1 MSNVIFSY
9 GVKSQYTSLVT
20 KDVDTLYFITDTG
33 EIYKG
38 DVLISDKTKLNVEFT
53 SIIPEASTSQE
64 NILYVATVDGKTT
77 LWAKSGEAMVQVSG
91 GEATEIADGVIT
103 LSKFADGVVATDLT
117 NPNDTQIPTS
127 KAVHDA
133 IEAAKN
139 ELNGAIVSVTS
150 EAAPEGKT
158 GTVLKFTAKDGTETS
173 ITVADIFLSAATYD
187 SASHKLKLTLN
198 DAASSVVE
206 VDLSDIIGNSL
217 SDVKV
222 GQDEA
227 FNVELGS
234 GGTLGG
240 FKTGDSISAD
250 MSVETILK
258 KLLMKQVPP
267 TYTAPSVSIA
277 NNGGSASGSY
287 EIGSTVTPKVRATFT
302 QNDAGAVTSIQFQK
316 NSSDVGDAQS
326 SAPATYEETGFVLE
340 STTSFRA
347 VVNYA
352 EGTVKKD
359 NLGQDYPNGHIQAG
373 SKTTSNYTFTP
384 YRQGYFVGST
394 VDKATL
400 TSATIRDMTKKNGAY
415 SAQTID
421 FTVPVGAG
429 RVVIACP
436 ATSTGLKK
444 VINKSALNADV
455 TSTFVKSTLDIEGAD
470 GYSAITYN
478 VWTFI
483 PDVAYGQEAVL
494 AFTLG

>member
-1 MSNVIFSY
+1 MAKVLFSY
-9 GVKSQYTSLVT
+9 GVKANYLALSA
-20 KDVDTLYFITDTG
+20 KDENTLYFITDSQ
-33 EIYKG
+33 EIFKG
-38 DVLISDKTKLNVEFT
+38 SQLIADKTKLNVSFVDAIPTAET
-53 SIIPEASTSQE
+53 SVP
-64 NILYVATVDGKTT
+64 NVLYVATVGGKTT
-77 LWAKSGEAMVQVSG
+77 MWIKNGDSMIQSGG

-103 LSKFADGVVATDLT
+103 ISKFADGTVAITLDSASDST
-117 NPNDTQIPTS
+117 IPTS
-127 KAVHDA
+127 KAVADA
-133 IEAAKN
+133 IANAVKG
-139 ELNGAIVSVTS
+139 LDGAFVDVSA
-150 EAAPEGKT
+150 EAAPEGST
-158 GTVLKFTAKDGTETS
+158 GTVIKFTAKDGSTKQV
-173 ITVADIFLSAATYD
+173 TVADIFLASATYD
-187 SASHKLKLTLN
+187 NATHKLKLTLN
-198 DAASSVVE
+198 DAASSIVE
-206 VDLSDIIGNSL
+206 VDLSDLIGNSL
-217 SDVKV
+217 SDVVV

-227 FNVELGS
+227 FTVELGN

-240 FKTGDSISAD
+240 FKTGDKVAKD
-250 MSVETILK
+250 MTVENIVK

-267 TYTAPSVSIA
+267 TYTQPSVAIS

-287 EIGSTVTPKVRATFT
+287 EIGSTVTPKVRATFI

-352 EGTVKKD
+352 EGAVKKD
-359 NLGQDYPNGHIQAG
+359 NLGQDYPDGHIQAG

-415 SAQTID
+415 SAQTIE

-444 VINKSALNADV
+444 VINTSALNADV

-483 PDVAYGQEAVL
+483 PDVAYGQKAVL